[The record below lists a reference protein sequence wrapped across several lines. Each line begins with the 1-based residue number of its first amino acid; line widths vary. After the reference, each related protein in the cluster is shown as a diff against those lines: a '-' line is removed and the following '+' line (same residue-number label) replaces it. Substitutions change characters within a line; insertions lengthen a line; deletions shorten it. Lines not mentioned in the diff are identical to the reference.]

1 MVRCLR
7 LSPFSNAVMLADKA
21 MIAENLEQV
30 QSRINSVNHDQKV
43 QLIAV
48 SKTRST
54 DDIQGAVDAGQL
66 HFGENY
72 LQEALEKINTLQG
85 QNLLW
90 HFIGPIQ
97 SNKTSKIA
105 EHFDWVH
112 SVDRVKVARR
122 LSDQRS
128 DSTNELNILLQV
140 NIDQESTKSGFL
152 LEEIALV
159 VPQIENLPNISL
171 RGFMCIPSQANP
183 SQSFAKMANLLAK
196 YPKMDTLSMG
206 MSQDLELAVQ
216 NGATFVRI
224 GTDIFGKRA

>member
-1 MVRCLR
+1 
-7 LSPFSNAVMLADKA
+7 
-21 MIAENLEQV
+21 MIEENLEQV
-30 QSRINSVNHDQKV
+30 KSRINSVNHDQKV

-48 SKTRST
+48 SKTRSA

-85 QNLLW
+85 QNLIW

-97 SNKTSKIA
+97 SNKTSKIV
-105 EHFDWVH
+105 ENFNWVH
-112 SVDRVKVARR
+112 SVERVKIAKR
-122 LSDQRS
+122 LSDQRPES
-128 DSTNELNILLQV
+128 LGDLNILLQV

-152 LEEIALV
+152 LEEIEGVA
-159 VPQIENLPNISL
+159 PQIENLPNICL

-183 SQSFAKMANLLAK
+183 AQSFSKMANLLAK

-206 MSQDLELAVQ
+206 MSQDLELAVE

-224 GTDIFGKRA
+224 GTDIFGKRTYK

>member
-1 MVRCLR
+1 M
-7 LSPFSNAVMLADKA
+7 
-21 MIAENLEQV
+21 
-30 QSRINSVNHDQKV
+30 
-43 QLIAV
+43 
-48 SKTRST
+48 T
-54 DDIQGAVDAGQL
+54 G
-66 HFGENY
+66 Y
-72 LQEALEKINTLQG
+72 
-85 QNLLW
+85 
-90 HFIGPIQ
+90 
-97 SNKTSKIA
+97 
-105 EHFDWVH
+105 

-183 SQSFAKMANLLAK
+183 PQSFAKMANLLAK

>member
-1 MVRCLR
+1 
-7 LSPFSNAVMLADKA
+7 
-21 MIAENLEQV
+21 MINESLEKV
-30 QSRINSVNHDQKV
+30 QSRIDSVSHDQSV

-48 SKTRST
+48 SKTRNAVEL
-54 DDIQGAVDAGQL
+54 QLAVDAGQQ

-72 LQEALEKINTLQG
+72 LQEALEKIDTLQG
-85 QNLLW
+85 QDLIW

-112 SVDRVKVARR
+112 SVERVKIAKR

-128 DSTNELNILLQV
+128 ESLYDLNILLQV
-140 NIDQESTKSGFL
+140 NIDQEATKSGFL
-152 LEEIALV
+152 LEEIEEI

-171 RGFMCIPSQANP
+171 RGFMCIPSQAHP
-183 SQSFAKMANLLAK
+183 AQSFSKMANLLAK

-224 GTDIFGKRA
+224 GTDIFGKRDYK